1 MKLILLLNIIYFL
14 FPLVSLKTFFTY
26 GNSHSEL
33 KNSPLSYLIC
43 SQFLG
48 GGGRGEAYPNNPL
61 PPKLMPGMSQLKAK
75 VPFLLQVG

>member
-14 FPLVSLKTFFTY
+14 FPLVLLKTFFTN

-43 SQFLG
+43 SQFSG
-48 GGGRGEAYPNNPL
+48 GGEAYPNNPL